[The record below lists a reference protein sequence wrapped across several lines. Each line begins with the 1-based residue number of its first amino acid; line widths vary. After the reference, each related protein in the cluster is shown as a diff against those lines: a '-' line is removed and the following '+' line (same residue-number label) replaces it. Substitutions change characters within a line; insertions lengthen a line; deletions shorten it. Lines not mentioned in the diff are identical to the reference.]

1 MGLFFLCFAQ
11 IVLYT
16 LGVMLACGLAVEVC
30 YRLFFLALG
39 RRAGRFFWF
48 MTSWLGTP
56 LHELGHAL
64 MCVLFAHR
72 IEYIRLFPTKE
83 GDAMVEHSYNGKNP
97 YAVFGNLWIGLGPV
111 FSGLAV
117 IIAVLYFVYPVSMQA
132 FGASLRVLLAGG
144 GHPGDVLPAVGGVIQ
159 GLFLEETR
167 AVWIR
172 VLALV
177 VLFSV
182 ALHVRVSTADIK
194 GMLVGLPGYLL
205 LSVLLALIMALTGE
219 EAVRSLATGLQSFAY
234 VLILLFSLIL
244 LFAIASLL
252 LVLAYRLIVGLIRV
266 IRGDRPPE
274 RIDLSRYSDYR
285 DRDWDDYKS

>member
-1 MGLFFLCFAQ
+1 
-11 IVLYT
+11 
-16 LGVMLACGLAVEVC
+16 
-30 YRLFFLALG
+30 
-39 RRAGRFFWF
+39 
-48 MTSWLGTP
+48 
-56 LHELGHAL
+56 
-64 MCVLFAHR
+64 
-72 IEYIRLFPTKE
+72 
-83 GDAMVEHSYNGKNP
+83 
-97 YAVFGNLWIGLGPV
+97 
-111 FSGLAV
+111 
-117 IIAVLYFVYPVSMQA
+117 MQA

>member
-1 MGLFFLCFAQ
+1 MQLFLVCFAQ

-30 YRLFFLALG
+30 YRLFFLLIG
-39 RRAGRFFWF
+39 RRAGRFFLF

-56 LHELGHAL
+56 LHELGHAM

-72 IEYIRLFPTKE
+72 IEFIRLFPTRA
-83 GDAMVEHSYNGKNP
+83 GDAMVEHSYNKRNP
-97 YAVFGNLWIGLGPV
+97 YAAFGNLWIGLGPI

-132 FGASLRVLLAGG
+132 FGASLRLLLEGKG
-144 GHPGDVLPAVGGVIQ
+144 QVGDLLPAIGGVIR
-159 GLFLEETR
+159 GLFLEQT
-167 AVWIR
+167 R
-172 VLALV
+172 VLWVRILSLF

-182 ALHVRVSTADIK
+182 ALHVRVSTADIR
-194 GMLVGLPGYLL
+194 GMLIGVPGYML
-205 LSVLLALIMALTGE
+205 LSVLLALIAILMGE
-219 EAVRSLATGLQSFAY
+219 ETVRLLAIGLQSVAY

-252 LVLAYRLIVGLIRV
+252 MVLIYRLVLWFIR
-266 IRGDRPPE
+266 PTQA
-274 RIDLSRYSDYR
+274 
-285 DRDWDDYKS
+285 KQ